1 MILQNLAN
9 KYSNELDIDK
19 NICITALQELQ
30 KHALDKLHDKEVYQE
45 TGVAIIKVKLSGNI
59 VPGNITNSRIL
70 SIHTTLSS
78 LTSSLQKAV
87 SEQIDVT
94 PEKVKLIFSGKV
106 LVDYMTL
113 EAQGL
118 KHGVQIM
125 AVILSENHSDLQEY
139 EKRVKMLE
147 TMKDDVK
154 LLTRR
159 VDNEVD
165 PYLQIT
171 DQVGKTLVLPHKEK
185 KALLSAMALH
195 EKGKA
200 ALKKDEFA
208 LALIFLLEADKEFS
222 SCNSQ
227 LLNSVD
233 NYALLNLDIAWCY
246 LCLKNV
252 TQLPDAE
259 ERLKICESKFRYSYG
274 PNLERV
280 VALKGSSGN
289 ESALLMRLHLLQG
302 IVLFHQNK
310 HSEARKILEETQHEL
325 ALLKVDDTSLCEL
338 VEFGF
343 TPAEARI
350 GLRATNGCV
359 NSAVEYI
366 QKRRQEREEI
376 REKEKEKKILGLCSD
391 GQQYVESRLVK
402 QLEAMGFSRFMAIE
416 ALRHTNNAV
425 NDAINLIHQQP
436 ELLQATLSGN
446 IDSPFFKELINQ
458 VSSLGYDPQ
467 MALLALKKHNGNIEK
482 AVEELVTNNGIINSM
497 NSVGSKQQQTAV
509 NQLKKKQGESSE
521 FSDSNCNSNDI
532 DDNATVTTDNLN
544 FNNTNV
550 NINDNLTQLV
560 NAVSNFDNTLM
571 QFANHFNGDGAIP
584 STSMNP
590 QSFLKQHSKEQEAFK
605 RFSEGIN
612 TDVDDHLDLTLE
624 QEEQFLMQYL
634 SLLS

>member
-1 MILQNLAN
+1 
-9 KYSNELDIDK
+9 
-19 NICITALQELQ
+19 
-30 KHALDKLHDKEVYQE
+30 
-45 TGVAIIKVKLSGNI
+45 
-59 VPGNITNSRIL
+59 
-70 SIHTTLSS
+70 
-78 LTSSLQKAV
+78 
-87 SEQIDVT
+87 
-94 PEKVKLIFSGKV
+94 
-106 LVDYMTL
+106 MTL

-118 KHGVQIM
+118 KNGVQIM
-125 AVILSENHSDLQEY
+125 AVILSENHSDLQEYEKRVKMLETMKDDVKLLTRRVDNEVDPYLQEY

-343 TPAEARI
+343 TPVEARI
-350 GLRATNGCV
+350 D
-359 NSAVEYI
+359 
-366 QKRRQEREEI
+366 K
-376 REKEKEKKILGLCSD
+376 
-391 GQQYVESRLVK
+391 
-402 QLEAMGFSRFMAIE
+402 
-416 ALRHTNNAV
+416 
-425 NDAINLIHQQP
+425 
-436 ELLQATLSGN
+436 LLM
-446 IDSPFFKELINQ
+446 
-458 VSSLGYDPQ
+458 V
-467 MALLALKKHNGNIEK
+467 
-482 AVEELVTNNGIINSM
+482 V
-497 NSVGSKQQQTAV
+497 
-509 NQLKKKQGESSE
+509 
-521 FSDSNCNSNDI
+521 
-532 DDNATVTTDNLN
+532 
-544 FNNTNV
+544 
-550 NINDNLTQLV
+550 
-560 NAVSNFDNTLM
+560 
-571 QFANHFNGDGAIP
+571 
-584 STSMNP
+584 
-590 QSFLKQHSKEQEAFK
+590 
-605 RFSEGIN
+605 
-612 TDVDDHLDLTLE
+612 
-624 QEEQFLMQYL
+624 
-634 SLLS
+634 